1 MSLKKA
7 VVLGLLMIIVVGL
20 LPSVVS
26 AEADVRPM
34 WYLDNDLDES
44 PGWADNIMSQS
55 PDGEPVNTEDL
66 SVEVGSES
74 WVIWRADQPALV
86 DVAFG
91 DMPWDG
97 KMMLG
102 EGNSADL
109 GNIVLQLGYIDD
121 AGFTD
126 VGEMTL
132 ADGDVKPW
140 GAFYDIDV
148 GYGFVVPEGKYLA
161 LKVINNSDDAINV
174 RTGSSNAWL
183 RAPSTDPQYPIP
195 ELATIALVAAG
206 LVFIGGYILLRRQG
220 FHHSSQESRT

>member
-1 MSLKKA
+1 
-7 VVLGLLMIIVVGL
+7 
-20 LPSVVS
+20 
-26 AEADVRPM
+26 M

-44 PGWADNIMSQS
+44 PGWADHIMYKS

-66 SVEVGSES
+66 SVIVGSGA
-74 WVIWRADQPALV
+74 WIIWRADQPALV

-97 KMMLG
+97 KMMLV

-109 GNIVLQLGYIDD
+109 GNMVLQLGYIDD

-126 VGEMTL
+126 VGETTL

-148 GYGFVVPEGKYLA
+148 GYGFVVPQGKYLA

-174 RTGSSNAWL
+174 RTGSSHAWL
-183 RAPSTDPQYPIP
+183 RAPPTNPPPPVP
-195 ELATIALVAAG
+195 ELATIVLVAAG
-206 LVFIGGYILLRRQG
+206 LVFVGGYFLLRRQG

>member
-1 MSLKKA
+1 MNLKKA
-7 VVLGLLMIIVVGL
+7 VVLGLLMIVVAGL

-34 WYLDNDLDES
+34 WYLDNDLDDI
-44 PGWADNIMSQS
+44 PGWADNIMYQS

-66 SVEVGSES
+66 SVEIGSGE

-91 DMPWDG
+91 DMTWDG
-97 KMMLG
+97 KMMLV
-102 EGNSADL
+102 EGNNADL

-126 VGEMTL
+126 VGETTL
-132 ADGDVKPW
+132 ADGRVKPW

-174 RTGSSNAWL
+174 RTGSSHAWL
-183 RAPSTDPQYPIP
+183 RAPSTDPQYPVP
-195 ELATIALVAAG
+195 ELATIVLVAAG
-206 LVFIGGYILLRRQG
+206 LVFLGGYILLRRQG
-220 FHHSSQESRT
+220 FHHSLQESRT